1 MPVGKRI
8 TPMKK
13 SPTKFVDPLT
23 IMAIGSV
30 VGSGIQAIG
39 NYRSANRQ
47 LKAQEKART
56 RSGET
61 FRENL
66 QALQDI
72 EISNPFANIQTQFEN
87 PFEDITVNQQAAQ
100 FASQQAAQSRA
111 NIMDQFRGAAGA
123 SGIAGLAQAMANQA
137 TLQNARAA
145 ASIGQQESRNQALMA
160 QGAARVS
167 AMEQQAEQRVAY
179 GDYLKEQNE
188 NQRALNIMQLKA
200 GRDAAKTQFDMNE
213 ELLKGQKTQA
223 ITGFVSDALSTAGT
237 FAMAGGFNRKTPS
250 PVDSSVGLGQ
260 TSNISFIPENYQL
273 GDDLLSTPR
282 VTTPLGGAQGVL
294 ASDFLIPDNP
304 FNTSG
309 LFNQSTL
316 SNNMYQNLLN
326 NALNNAVT
334 ATPQF
339 NYADNYG
346 ENQLYQR
353 RREMRDENNYD
364 YRSGGEAAYIQN
376 LINIAKGDP
385 TRYDI

>member
-23 IMAIGSV
+23 IMAIASV
-30 VGSGIQAIG
+30 VGSGVQAIG

-72 EISNPFANIQTQFEN
+72 EITNPFANIQTQFEN

-145 ASIGQQESRNQALMA
+145 ASIGQQESRNQALIA

-179 GDYLKEQNE
+179 GDYLREQNE

-223 ITGFVSDALSTAGT
+223 ITGFVSDALGT
-237 FAMAGGFNRKTPS
+237 VGEFAMAGGFNRKATS

-260 TSNISFIPENYQL
+260 TPNISFLPENYQL

-282 VTTPLGGAQGVL
+282 VTTTPGVFATDNKL
-294 ASDFLIPDNP
+294 FDNP
-304 FNTSG
+304 FSTSG

-326 NALNNAVT
+326 NAVT

-339 NYADNYG
+339 NYADSYDKG
-346 ENQLYQR
+346 QLSQR
-353 RREMRDENNYD
+353 RKQMRAENNYD

-376 LINIAKGDP
+376 LINQAYGDP

>member
-23 IMAIGSV
+23 IMAIASV
-30 VGSGIQAIG
+30 VGSGVEAVG

-47 LKAQEKART
+47 LKAQQEARK
-56 RSGET
+56 RSKET

-137 TLQNARAA
+137 TMQNARAA

-160 QGAARVS
+160 QGALRVS

-179 GDYLKEQNE
+179 GDYLREQNE

-200 GRDAAKTQFDMNE
+200 GRDAAKTQFDMNR

-223 ITGFVSDALSTAGT
+223 ITGFVSDALGT
-237 FAMAGGFNRKTPS
+237 VGEFAMAGGFNRKA
-250 PVDSSVGLGQ
+250 PVDSNVGLGK
-260 TSNISFIPENYQL
+260 TSSVSFLPENYKL
-273 GDDLLSTPR
+273 GDDLLSTSR
-282 VTTPLGGAQGVL
+282 VTKQRGVL
-294 ASDFLIPDNP
+294 DDFTDN
-304 FNTSG
+304 

-316 SNNMYQNLLN
+316 SQPIIPAIFNSVN
-326 NALNNAVT
+326 

-339 NYADNYG
+339 SYADSYDKG
-346 ENQLYQR
+346 QLSQR
-353 RREMRDENNYD
+353 RKEMRAENNYD

-376 LINIAKGDP
+376 LINQAYGDP

>member
-23 IMAIGSV
+23 IMAISSV
-30 VGSGIQAIG
+30 VGSGVEAIG

-47 LKAQEKART
+47 LKMMEKART

-72 EISNPFANIQTQFEN
+72 EITNPFANIQTQFEN

-137 TLQNARAA
+137 TMQNARAA

-179 GDYLKEQNE
+179 GDYLREQNE

-223 ITGFVSDALSTAGT
+223 ITGFVSDALGT
-237 FAMAGGFNRKTPS
+237 VGEFAMAGGFNKKATS
-250 PVDSSVGLGQ
+250 PVDSSVG
-260 TSNISFIPENYQL
+260 ISKNPTLTFLPENYQF

-282 VTTPLGGAQGVL
+282 VTRPRGILE
-294 ASDFLIPDNP
+294 DFTDN
-304 FNTSG
+304 
-309 LFNQSTL
+309 LLNQSTL
-316 SNNMYQNLLN
+316 TQPIISNAIFNSVN
-326 NALNNAVT
+326 

-339 NYADNYG
+339 SYADSYDKG
-346 ENQLYQR
+346 QLSQR
-353 RREMRDENNYD
+353 RKEMRAANNYD

-376 LINIAKGDP
+376 LINIAYGDD
-385 TRYDI
+385 TRYKI

>member
-1 MPVGKRI
+1 
-8 TPMKK
+8 
-13 SPTKFVDPLT
+13 PTKFVDPLT
-23 IMAIGSV
+23 IMAIASV
-30 VGSGIQAIG
+30 VGSGVQAIG

-145 ASIGQQESRNQALMA
+145 ANIGQQESRNQALMA

-223 ITGFVSDALSTAGT
+223 ITGFVSDALSTAGA
-237 FAMAGGFNRKTPS
+237 FAMAGGFNRKTPR
-250 PVDSSVGLGQ
+250 PTGTSS
-260 TSNISFIPENYQL
+260 
-273 GDDLLSTPR
+273 STF
-282 VTTPLGGAQGVL
+282 
-294 ASDFLIPDNP
+294 D
-304 FNTSG
+304 
-309 LFNQSTL
+309 
-316 SNNMYQNLLN
+316 
-326 NALNNAVT
+326 
-334 ATPQF
+334 
-339 NYADNYG
+339 
-346 ENQLYQR
+346 
-353 RREMRDENNYD
+353 
-364 YRSGGEAAYIQN
+364 
-376 LINIAKGDP
+376 
-385 TRYDI
+385 